1 MNLEKLL
8 EEGKIRKVTKKEF
21 DLSLANR
28 DLSTAKHNLESGD
41 YDWALSIAYNAV
53 LQASRALMFFLGY
66 RPIGKYLHKHVFEF
80 LLSLNIDSD
89 MVDYFDKVRK
99 TRHTAVYD
107 VADSVSEENASEA
120 ITLADSFVQKIRTY
134 VQKIRTI
141 DKDD

>member
-8 EEGKIRKVTKKEF
+8 EEGKIKKVTKKEF
-21 DLSLANR
+21 DLSLADR
-28 DLSTAKHNLESGD
+28 DLSTAKHSFSSGD

-53 LQASRALMFFLGY
+53 LQASRSLMFFMGY
-66 RPIGKYLHKHVFEF
+66 RPAGKYPHKIVFEF
-80 LLSLNIDSD
+80 LAVLEFDTEL
-89 MVDYFDKVRK
+89 VDYFDKVRK

-107 VADSVSEENASEA
+107 IADSVSEENASEA
-120 ITLADSFVQKIRTY
+120 ITLAESFVQKIRTY